1 MFGGAEKSLQQT
13 GTPAPRLTPCLSHA
27 ALRHPLQRGSL
38 RPLPGKLFLRHTRFY
53 ALPGRQGAR
62 RAADRLL
69 NRGESPPRGVCGL
82 RRPIRRPL
90 ESEKPNRSRP
100 PGVVCHSACASE
112 CADVIHTD
120 RRQGTDMRACRGEER
135 SLAPGVGLHGLRR
148 AVSPGCPLSQAA
160 RRVRMPM
167 KRWDLFFFLQML
179 LLL

>member
-1 MFGGAEKSLQQT
+1 M
-13 GTPAPRLTPCLSHA
+13 APSGLC
-27 ALRHPLQRGSL
+27 RGNFSYETHTVL
-38 RPLPGKLFLRHTRFY
+38 RPPRQAGGSQGSRQAPEPWGKP
-53 ALPGRQGAR
+53 A
-62 RAADRLL
+62 
-69 NRGESPPRGVCGL
+69 RGVCGL

-167 KRWDLFFFLQML
+167 KRWDLSFFFSFRCCCCCNGLRGSAISFSGQ
-179 LLL
+179 